1 MMFSIRKLFK
11 RDRFKSQHGDRKLG
25 DQKFARTPS
34 RTMRRMMQRSRGF
47 TLIELLM
54 AMLITTIIVST
65 LLSFV
70 VNITETDRTEQAKS
84 ESQGEVQTALSY
96 ISNDLQEAIYIYN
109 ADALNADST
118 ATPNRGIR
126 DLLPNADRIIAS
138 DPSDNLD
145 TIKDSINNSIP
156 VLAFWKRVY
165 YDTTD
170 EMRVDP
176 LNASIRK
183 MVGCL
188 EYGTSTTN
196 VAAPTTPPTFNASC
210 PIVNG
215 TPQGSGKY
223 AYSLVVYYL
232 TYDNANGSKAAW
244 SRAARVARWELR
256 DGIISTCQSKNMAT
270 CNQPRPIQQVNL
282 NADESSYINYWTVPD
297 TGFRPFSTSG
307 ADLQSVMTPWTT
319 TIPTYDLSRNPLRTL
334 IDFLDDTPY
343 TATQDD
349 GTVGNSPVDIAIRG
363 NATNTDGKTINVDCS
378 NPNVGVGVV
387 GDSTDEKLQ
396 IAQRSPQ
403 TFKTTS
409 ANKAETLTS
418 FYVCVNSTQ
427 TAARIYLR
435 SNVLAR
441 QRPNQPV
448 AQRPVSNQTTNLST
462 GNIRAYGRGKLSL
475 Q

>member
-1 MMFSIRKLFK
+1 MMFLIRKLFR

-25 DQKFARTPS
+25 DQKSVRTPS

-118 ATPNRGIR
+118 ATTNKGIR
-126 DLLPNADRIIAS
+126 DLLPTFND
-138 DPSDNLD
+138 
-145 TIKDSINNSIP
+145 SIP
-156 VLAFWKRVY
+156 VLVFWKRVY

-176 LNASIRK
+176 LNPSTRK

-188 EYGTSTTN
+188 EYGSSTTN
-196 VAAPTTPPTFNASC
+196 IAPPPTPPATTAFNASC

-223 AYSLVVYYL
+223 AYSLVAYYL
-232 TYDNANGSKAAW
+232 TYDNANGSNPAW
-244 SRAARVARWELR
+244 SRAARVGRWELR
-256 DGIISTCQSKNMAT
+256 DGIIATCQSKNMNT

-282 NADESSYINYWTVPD
+282 NADGSSYINYWTVPD

-319 TIPTYDLSRNPLRTL
+319 TIPTYDLSANRLTTL

-343 TATQDD
+343 TTTQDD
-349 GTVGNSPVDIAIRG
+349 GTVGNSAVDIAIRG
-363 NATNTDGKTINVDCS
+363 NGTNVDGKTINVDCS

-387 GDSTDEKLQ
+387 GDSTDPKLQ

-409 ANKAETLTS
+409 ANDAETLTS

>member
-1 MMFSIRKLFK
+1 MFLIRKLFK
-11 RDRFKSQHGDRKLG
+11 RDRFKSQHGDRRLG

-54 AMLITTIIVST
+54 AMLITTIIVGT

-118 ATPNRGIR
+118 ATTNKGIR
-126 DLLPNADRIIAS
+126 DLLPSFND
-138 DPSDNLD
+138 
-145 TIKDSINNSIP
+145 SIP
-156 VLAFWKRVY
+156 VLVFWKRVY

-176 LNASIRK
+176 LNPSTRK

-223 AYSLVVYYL
+223 AYSLVAYYL
-232 TYDNANGSKAAW
+232 IYDNANGSDPAW
-244 SRAARVARWELR
+244 SRAARVGRWELR
-256 DGIISTCQSKNMAT
+256 DGIIATCQSKNMAT
-270 CNQPRPIQQVNL
+270 CNQPRPVQQVNL

-319 TIPTYDLSRNPLRTL
+319 TIPTYDLSANRLTTL

-343 TATQDD
+343 TAIQDD
-349 GTVGNSPVDIAIRG
+349 GTVGNSAVDIAIRG
-363 NATNTDGKTINVDCS
+363 NATNTDGKIINVDCS

-387 GDSTDEKLQ
+387 GFVADANGNNITDEKLQ

-409 ANKAETLTS
+409 ANDAETLTS

>member
-1 MMFSIRKLFK
+1 MMFSIRKLFR

-54 AMLITTIIVST
+54 AMLITTIIVGT

-118 ATPNRGIR
+118 ATTNKGIR
-126 DLLPNADRIIAS
+126 DLLPSFND
-138 DPSDNLD
+138 
-145 TIKDSINNSIP
+145 SIP
-156 VLAFWKRVY
+156 VLVFWKRVY
-165 YDTTD
+165 YETTD

-176 LNASIRK
+176 ANTSTKK

-223 AYSLVVYYL
+223 AYSLVAYYL
-232 TYDNANGSKAAW
+232 TYDGDSTWSKAA
-244 SRAARVARWELR
+244 RVGRWELR
-256 DGIISTCQSKNMAT
+256 DGIIATCQSKNRAT
-270 CNQPRPIQQVNL
+270 CAEPKPIQQVNL
-282 NADESSYINYWTVPD
+282 NADGSSYINYWTVPD

-307 ADLQSVMTPWTT
+307 ADIQSVMTPWTT
-319 TIPTYDLSRNPLRTL
+319 SIPTYDLSVNKLTTL

-349 GTVGNSPVDIAIRG
+349 GTVGNSPIDIAIRG
-363 NATNTDGKTINVDCS
+363 NATNVDGKTINVDCS
-378 NPNVGVGVV
+378 NPNIGVGVV
-387 GDSTDEKLQ
+387 GDSTDPKLQ

-409 ANKAETLTS
+409 ANDAETLTS

-441 QRPNQPV
+441 LRPNLPI

>member
-1 MMFSIRKLFK
+1 MMFSIRKLFR

-25 DQKFARTPS
+25 DQKFVRPSS

-54 AMLITTIIVST
+54 AMLITTIIVGT

-118 ATPNRGIR
+118 ATTNKGIR
-126 DLLPNADRIIAS
+126 DLLPSFND
-138 DPSDNLD
+138 
-145 TIKDSINNSIP
+145 SIP
-156 VLAFWKRVY
+156 VLVFWKRVY
-165 YDTTD
+165 YETTD
-170 EMRVDP
+170 EMRVNP
-176 LNASIRK
+176 TNTSIKK

-196 VAAPTTPPTFNASC
+196 VATPTIPPTFNASC

-215 TPQGSGKY
+215 IPQGSGKY
-223 AYSLVVYYL
+223 AYSLVAYYL
-232 TYDNANGSKAAW
+232 TYDRDLTWSKAA
-244 SRAARVARWELR
+244 RVGRWELR
-256 DGIISTCQSKNMAT
+256 DGIPSTCQSKIMTNCAE
-270 CNQPRPIQQVNL
+270 PRPVQQVNL
-282 NADESSYINYWTVPD
+282 NADGSSFINYWTVPD
-297 TGFRPFSTSG
+297 PGFRPFSTSG
-307 ADLQSVMTPWTT
+307 ADIQSVMTPWTT
-319 TIPTYDLSRNPLRTL
+319 TVPTYDLNVNKLTTL

-349 GTVGNSPVDIAIRG
+349 GTVGNSPIDIAIRG
-363 NATNTDGKTINVDCS
+363 NSTNADGKTINVDCS

-387 GDSTDEKLQ
+387 GDSTDPKLQ

-409 ANKAETLTS
+409 ANDAETLTS

-441 QRPNQPV
+441 LRPNQPI